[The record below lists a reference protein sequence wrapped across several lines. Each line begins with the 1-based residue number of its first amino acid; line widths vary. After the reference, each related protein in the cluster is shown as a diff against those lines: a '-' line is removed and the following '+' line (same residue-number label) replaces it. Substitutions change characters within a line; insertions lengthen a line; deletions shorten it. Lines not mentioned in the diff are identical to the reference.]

1 MNISHGA
8 YQNGDQT
15 IINNLLR
22 KNMNSNHFRLLSAT
36 FVIGLLAYAITGW
49 LEWKGLA
56 TEAINFQLLIRTA
69 SIGLVI
75 WVFTWL
81 LVRRYGAEPWV
92 KWIVISSVS
101 AIMIVMRTAPTD
113 APESH
118 AMFYIAIVLSLFY
131 FDIRLI
137 FYCTALCML
146 GDLALMYYYPLLT
159 PEGSFVSTLLMRYFF
174 YVCFAIAA
182 AIGSR
187 TMKGLLRVAAELQMV
202 NLRLQEDNEH
212 KTRMEAA
219 RKEFIAAV
227 SHELKSPLSLIEG
240 YTEGLKDGI
249 VSGEEKEMFAE
260 IVIDEVHKMN
270 RLVSEMLEVS
280 KLESS
285 SLGIKKEPFGIAK
298 LLVTCLKKYSK
309 ALQAKDIEVN
319 TVNLDHSLVVIGEPS
334 RIEQVISNFL
344 NNAIRHT
351 PNGGTIT
358 VALHSNRDLLR
369 VEVEN
374 EGSPIDAHDLPR
386 IWDSFYRAEKSRNR
400 EYGGTGLGLS
410 IAKTILVMHQSDYGV
425 FNRDRAVCFY
435 FTLPI
440 VHQIQPVLVITEER

>member
-8 YQNGDQT
+8 YQNEDQT
-15 IINNLLR
+15 IVNNLLR

-36 FVIGLLAYAITGW
+36 FVIGLLAYSITAW

-56 TEAINFQLLIRTA
+56 TEAINYRILIQTS
-69 SIGLVI
+69 SIGLIILVA
-75 WVFTWL
+75 TWL

-101 AIMIVMRTAPTD
+101 AIMIVLRTAPTD

-118 AMFYIAIVLSLFY
+118 AMFYLAIVLSLFY

-146 GDLALMYYYPLLT
+146 GDLALMHFYPLLI

-174 YVCFAIAA
+174 YVCVAIAA

-187 TMKGLLRVAAELQMV
+187 TMKGLLRVAAKLQMV
-202 NLRLQEDNEH
+202 NLRLQEDNNH
-212 KTRMEAA
+212 KTRMEAV

-260 IVIDEVHKMN
+260 VIIDEVHKMS

-280 KLESS
+280 KLESGYS
-285 SLGIKKEPFGIAK
+285 EIKQEPFAIAK
-298 LLVTCLKKYSK
+298 LLVNCLKKYSK
-309 ALQAKDIEVN
+309 PLQAKNIKVN
-319 TVNLDHSLVVIGEPS
+319 TVNLDHSLLVLGESS
-334 RIEQVISNFL
+334 RIEQVISNYL

-358 VALHSNRDLLR
+358 VAIYSAQDWLR

-374 EGSPIDAHDLPR
+374 EGPPIEADDLPR

-410 IAKTILVMHQSDYGV
+410 IAKTILIMHQSDYGV
-425 FNRDRAVCFY
+425 SNRDNAVCFY

-440 VHQIQPVLVITEER
+440 AHQMQPVELGIPC